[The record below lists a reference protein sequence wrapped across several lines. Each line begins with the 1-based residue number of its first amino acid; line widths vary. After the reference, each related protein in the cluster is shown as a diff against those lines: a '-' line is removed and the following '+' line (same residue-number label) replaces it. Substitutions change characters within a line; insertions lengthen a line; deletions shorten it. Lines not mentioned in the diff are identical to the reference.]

1 MKNKTGKWLML
12 AYILFIFV
20 SVFTRHLYAQSKWS
34 YIVTA
39 ITVTSWF
46 LVISDSL
53 AAAAEFIR
61 DLVLS
66 TKPEFE
72 SYLFRLRR
80 NRSINDRLD
89 SLLED
94 EYGNN
99 TGKTIGQ
106 TLENM
111 EKSTLNSIAVLKKQE
126 KLQKWFE
133 GLSHLFMLVG
143 FILFFCVLLFDP
155 IFSYFISKL
164 DGMTVLAFGT
174 ILATQFCINTL
185 KDHVLNIKN
194 TLDIL
199 NKSMG
204 ALNQSY
210 KAEASDNAD

>member
-1 MKNKTGKWLML
+1 MKKTDKWLML

-39 ITVTSWF
+39 ITVTSWA

-66 TKPEFE
+66 TKPKLET
-72 SYLFRLRR
+72 YLFRVRR
-80 NRSINDRLD
+80 NRSINNRLD
-89 SLLED
+89 SILKD
-94 EYGNN
+94 EYGNS
-99 TGKTIGQ
+99 TGNTIGQ
-106 TLENM
+106 TLDNM
-111 EKSTLNSIAVLKKQE
+111 EKSTLGSIAILEEQK

-133 GLSHLFMLVG
+133 VLSHIFMLVG
-143 FILFFCVLLFDP
+143 FVLFFCVLLFDP
-155 IFSYFISKL
+155 IFLYFNSKL

-174 ILATQFCINTL
+174 ILATQFCINAL

-194 TLDIL
+194 TIETL
-199 NKSMG
+199 NQSMEV
-204 ALNQSY
+204 LNQSY
-210 KAEASDNAD
+210 KTEATNHAD